1 MNILVGMK
9 ILWIF
14 YAFPGLFLRP
24 RYRMGDIFGLPKLKN
39 MGMLENL
46 DIFGDER

>member
-1 MNILVGMK
+1 MNIFVGMK

-24 RYRMGDIFGLPKLKN
+24 RYRMGDIFGVAKIEKY
-39 MGMLENL
+39 
-46 DIFGDER
+46 GDARKSGYFWG